1 MKELTNA
8 QLDEIFGAPV
18 APITASAPNYG
29 AEAKDLLFREIRTRN
44 GGVFLAPEFDMFPPA
59 REIFVDKDTGEE
71 SLSSDC
77 KIFDSFDNRR
87 MIEEI
92 LDGTQYTRAIK
103 KNGKPMNDEEFDNAI
118 NWRLSQITVRADG
131 DISPTQAVSE
141 RFQSFESHRTGR
153 LARDRGSLNASNFKH
168 ELASNTQFDRLLFEE
183 GNLVGNEIK
192 IVQLRTGDQTPS
204 QFRPELVMTWA
215 KCTFDQAVKLVE
227 CYRWIETTFETQR
240 YLNQECSRRSVDHP
254 AATTLSNWN
263 DAVNVADRFDKIA
276 ERGGIANAKKYLRA
290 TRDELATRRGADFDE
305 RYPVGN
311 ASIIEIARAM
321 KKLAKPSFEDATIST
336 DIDLDSFKSVDDRY
350 EQDEDGLFYDSAA
363 DADTV
368 YINPD
373 GSPIVIMETGH
384 NDDESDSFESDDREG
399 MAMDVESGDGGRD
412 SEAFGYWHMSVIP
425 TDQALIGDP
434 AGIQFYLKAMRVV
447 ARTKSLKKLTKL
459 RLCVFAAEVKWN
471 YTQKKKFWAAFKL
484 RQAEI
489 KFEHK
494 LLRDKKSAFL
504 GQQAEE
510 WFAENTRR
518 LELPEFQNYGN

>member
-1 MKELTNA
+1 
-8 QLDEIFGAPV
+8 
-18 APITASAPNYG
+18 
-29 AEAKDLLFREIRTRN
+29 
-44 GGVFLAPEFDMFPPA
+44 
-59 REIFVDKDTGEE
+59 
-71 SLSSDC
+71 
-77 KIFDSFDNRR
+77 
-87 MIEEI
+87 

-103 KNGKPMNDEEFDNAI
+103 KNNRPMTDDEFDNAI

-153 LARDRGSLNASNFKH
+153 LARDRGSLSASNFKH
-168 ELASNTQFDRLLFEE
+168 EDAVHTQFDRMLFEE

-204 QFRPELVMTWA
+204 QFRPELIMTWA

-240 YLNQECSRRSVDHP
+240 YLNKECSRRTVDHP

-290 TRDELATRRGADFDE
+290 SREILGTRRGPDFDE
-305 RYPVGN
+305 RYPIGN

-321 KKLAKPSFEDATIST
+321 KKLAIPNFEDAPISE
-336 DIDLDSFKSVDDRY
+336 DIDLNSTKSVDDRY
-350 EQDEDGLFYDSAA
+350 EQDEDGIFYDSAV

-373 GSPIVIMETGH
+373 GSPIVIIETGH
-384 NDDESDSFESDDREG
+384 GDDDESDAEQFAHGADATT
-399 MAMDVESGDGGRD
+399 MDGGRD

-434 AGIQFYLKAMRVV
+434 EGIRFYLKAMRVV

-494 LLRDKKSAFL
+494 LIREKKLVLKQEFNLEGWALANDCDEPMIASAI
-504 GQQAEE
+504 E
-510 WFAENTRR
+510 
-518 LELPEFQNYGN
+518 